1 MPKHGTQ
8 SYRAFVRTSSFGN
21 GSLVTEKQLLTK
33 KASNTMK
40 NNITHLENAKRK
52 NFTAL
57 ALTANNTNGE

>member
-1 MPKHGTQ
+1 
-8 SYRAFVRTSSFGN
+8 
-21 GSLVTEKQLLTK
+21 
-33 KASNTMK
+33 MK